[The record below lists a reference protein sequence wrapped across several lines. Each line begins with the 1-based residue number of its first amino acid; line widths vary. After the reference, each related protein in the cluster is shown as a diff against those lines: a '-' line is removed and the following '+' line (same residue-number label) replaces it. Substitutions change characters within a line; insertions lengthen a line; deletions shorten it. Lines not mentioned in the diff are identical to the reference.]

1 MILRLGLHAQLQRLF
16 VGIDQMSLSRRYTFF
31 HRFIEGIFRTE
42 IGFMEKL
49 SYQNN
54 IGKPLQS
61 IVLCDF
67 GSGYIKRCYVIPFHL
82 LINQE
87 AVYNYNGAR
96 LHVIDKFIKGRQIHC
111 DKHIRINH

>member
-1 MILRLGLHAQLQRLF
+1 MILRLGLHTQLQRLF

-67 GSGYIKRCYVIPFHL
+67 G
-82 LINQE
+82 
-87 AVYNYNGAR
+87 
-96 LHVIDKFIKGRQIHC
+96 
-111 DKHIRINH
+111 